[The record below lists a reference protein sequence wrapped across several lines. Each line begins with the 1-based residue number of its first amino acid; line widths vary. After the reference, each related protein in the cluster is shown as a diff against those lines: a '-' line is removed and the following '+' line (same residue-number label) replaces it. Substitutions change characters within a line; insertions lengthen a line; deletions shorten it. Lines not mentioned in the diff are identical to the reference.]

1 MSETVEVPTTK
12 IYLLRAQM
20 YFRKYFL
27 YCKSEKLQI
36 CSVLDFVEAQFSE
49 KKIFYFQNY
58 SVRKKCSYDQGNL
71 FAKFLRSPEQ
81 SK

>member
-27 YCKSEKLQI
+27 YCKSKKLQI

-49 KKIFYFQNY
+49 KKYTLFPKLFGE
-58 SVRKKCSYDQGNL
+58 KKM
-71 FAKFLRSPEQ
+71 FL
-81 SK
+81 